1 MSLTSRAKT
10 AKRRRLWAVVAGLA
24 GLGVATALI
33 LTAFSDNLVFFRT
46 PSDIAAGKVELE
58 RRFRL
63 GGLVE
68 NGSLQ
73 RQSDGTTMLF
83 RVTDTAQ
90 SVTVTY
96 NGVLP
101 DLFREG
107 QGVVAEGS
115 LNRQGL
121 FVAREVL
128 AKHDENYMPKEVAE
142 ALKASGQWKPGQ
154 DNPGGGKP
162 APAPK

>member
-10 AKRRRLWAVVAGLA
+10 AKRRRLWAVVAGLG

-46 PSDIAAGKVELE
+46 PSDIVAGKVIPE

-68 NGSLQ
+68 KGSVQ

-83 RVTDTAQ
+83 RVTDTAE

-96 NGVLP
+96 KGVLP

-115 LNRQGL
+115 LNRHGL
-121 FVAREVL
+121 FVASEVL

-142 ALKASGQWKPGQ
+142 AIKASGQWKPGT
-154 DNPGGGKP
+154 

>member
-1 MSLTSRAKT
+1 MSLTSRAKI
-10 AKRRRLWAVVAGLA
+10 AKRRRLWAVLAGLS
-24 GLGVATALI
+24 GLGVAAALI
-33 LTAFSDNLVFFRT
+33 LTAFSDNLVFFHS
-46 PSDIAAGKVELE
+46 PSDIIAGKVVPE

-68 NGSLQ
+68 TGSVQ

-83 RVTDTAQ
+83 RITDTAH
-90 SVTVTY
+90 SVTVTFK
-96 NGVLP
+96 GVLP

-107 QGVVAEGS
+107 QGVVTEGM

-121 FVAREVL
+121 FIAREVL

-142 ALKASGQWKPGQ
+142 ALKASGQWKASQGDPGTS
-154 DNPGGGKP
+154 
-162 APAPK
+162 PAPK

>member
-1 MSLTSRAKT
+1 MSLSSRART
-10 AKRRRLWAVVAGLA
+10 AKRRRLGAVLIGLL
-24 GLGVATALI
+24 GLGVASALT
-33 LTAFSDNLVFFRT
+33 LTAFSDNLVFFHS
-46 PSDIAAGKVELE
+46 PSDIIAGKIVPE

-68 NGSLQ
+68 TGSVQ

-83 RVTDTAQ
+83 RITDTAH
-90 SVTVTY
+90 SVTVTFK
-96 NGVLP
+96 GVLP

-107 QGVVAEGS
+107 QGIVAEGT

-142 ALKASGQWKPGQ
+142 ALKASGQWK
-154 DNPGGGKP
+154 
-162 APAPK
+162 AETAPK